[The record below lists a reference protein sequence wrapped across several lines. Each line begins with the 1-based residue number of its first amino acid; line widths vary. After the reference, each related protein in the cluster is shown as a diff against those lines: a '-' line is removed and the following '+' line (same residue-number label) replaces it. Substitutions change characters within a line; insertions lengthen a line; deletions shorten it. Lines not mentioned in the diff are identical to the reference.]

1 MSRIAP
7 RFAELRRAG
16 RAAFIPFITA
26 GDPDAETSFAILEKL
41 PAAGA
46 DLIELGVPFSDPMAD
61 GPAIQASSQR
71 AIASGMTLAK
81 VLDIVRRFR
90 AKDAATPL
98 VLMGY
103 YNPVHAYGT
112 ARFAKDAA
120 KAGVDG
126 LITVDLPPEED
137 AVLRAPA
144 AAQQLDIIR
153 LATPTTDKH
162 RLEQILGAASGFLYY
177 VSVAGVTGTKSFT
190 REDVRKAL
198 ALVKSRTALPC
209 AVGFGIRTLPRL
221 LYEPDLEKPLDGAV
235 EGSGSHANRA
245 VRDLLDLAHDPVAV
259 LLPLGQDEQNVKGR
273 RRQRQEIPRVFV
285 LLFGLHRS
293 PIYRLSI

>member
-1 MSRIAP
+1 MSRITG

-71 AIASGMTLAK
+71 AIAGGMTLAK

-90 AKDAATPL
+90 VKDSATPL

-137 AVLRAPA
+137 AVLRVPA

-153 LATPTTDKH
+153 LATPTTDEH
-162 RLEQILGAASGFLYY
+162 RLDIILGAAGGFLYY

-190 REDVRKAL
+190 SEDARKAL
-198 ALVKSRTALPC
+198 ALLKSRSALPC
-209 AVGFGIRTLPRL
+209 AVGFGIRTP
-221 LYEPDLEKPLDGAV
+221 EQAAEIAQFADGAV
-235 EGSGSHANRA
+235 VGSAIVERIAGGLQNHARRA
-245 VRDLLDLAHDPVAV
+245 AIVNDVTDFCAALAAAV
-259 LLPLGQDEQNVKGR
+259 HSARG
-273 RRQRQEIPRVFV
+273 
-285 LLFGLHRS
+285 
-293 PIYRLSI
+293 